1 MMMSA
6 AKTDSD
12 LQNRVNEYSS
22 FITKTLQPQLEQAVT
37 AREETEAEIC
47 EYAKLRNQLQMMLDN
62 TSSEEASGAL
72 KPINTIVDI
81 SHQRL
86 FCNAQISNPR
96 TVYVDVGF
104 GFHVEFTTKEAI
116 AFIDKR
122 ILYLQNHVLKHR
134 SAVAMSIAEDV
145 EKALELLQE
154 LEGAE

>member
-1 MMMSA
+1 MMSA
-6 AKTDSD
+6 AKSDSD

-22 FITKTLQPQLEQAVT
+22 LITNTLQPQLEQAVT

-47 EYAKLRNQLQMMLDN
+47 EYAKLRNKLQKMVDN
-62 TSSEEASGAL
+62 TSSEEASA

-96 TVYVDVGF
+96 TVYVNVGF
-104 GFHVEFTTKEAI
+104 GFHVEFTTEEAI
-116 AFIDKR
+116 VFIGKR
-122 ILYLQNHVLKHR
+122 ILYLQNQVLKHR

-154 LEGAE
+154 LEGVE

>member
-1 MMMSA
+1 MMMSSA
-6 AKTDSD
+6 AKSDSD
-12 LQNRVNEYSS
+12 LQNSVNEEYSS

-47 EYAKLRNQLQMMLDN
+47 EYAKLRNQLQKMVDN
-62 TSSEEASGAL
+62 TSSEEASV

-116 AFIDKR
+116 VFIDKR
-122 ILYLQNHVLKHR
+122 ILYLQNQVLKHR

>member
-1 MMMSA
+1 
-6 AKTDSD
+6 
-12 LQNRVNEYSS
+12 
-22 FITKTLQPQLEQAVT
+22 
-37 AREETEAEIC
+37 
-47 EYAKLRNQLQMMLDN
+47 
-62 TSSEEASGAL
+62 
-72 KPINTIVDI
+72 
-81 SHQRL
+81 L

-116 AFIDKR
+116 VFIDKR
-122 ILYLQNHVLKHR
+122 ILYLQNQVLKHR